1 MVVTV
6 TELKNKAEAPP
17 ASGGREPS
25 ASRDPISTEEDEKKT
40 SRGAPT
46 ASAAAPAK
54 VQKKGK
60 KKDEG
65 KKGKVETLRREV
77 LTTQSPGLTR
87 KQKVYESKLWPKHYK
102 PKVMKTRMAYINENA
117 PNKNKN
123 TAAQNKNKKGAGTT
137 KSTEPETA
145 AKDKLTKTKES
156 SAGFK
161 IVDEQETYVVTSFTD
176 WMPCQ
181 LKTAR
186 TLCLEQYAP
195 VYAKKRDEED
205 EDDIPE
211 HLYNEDDTI
220 RLYANM
226 APPG

>member
-1 MVVTV
+1 MSQTIRTETDGQLARTLGTAASASYTLDKRNTNMVVTV

-123 TAAQNKNKKGAGTT
+123 TAA
-137 KSTEPETA
+137 
-145 AKDKLTKTKES
+145 
-156 SAGFK
+156 
-161 IVDEQETYVVTSFTD
+161 
-176 WMPCQ
+176 
-181 LKTAR
+181 
-186 TLCLEQYAP
+186 
-195 VYAKKRDEED
+195 
-205 EDDIPE
+205 
-211 HLYNEDDTI
+211 
-220 RLYANM
+220 
-226 APPG
+226 